1 MTAIDHNTANYIR
14 VAPMDG
20 PLQGM
25 QKVAAGVAPV
35 SGTALNLP
43 SFWSPRAL
51 ILRLLGGC
59 MVLASTGLWLVDG
72 AGDDPQLALIRIGAS
87 VMLLFFGLVMMLLN
101 DPAAQPEVEFDI
113 AAGELRILET
123 ARRSSKLVAR
133 HSFASLAGVQFSS
146 GALTV
151 YDRQGNVVV
160 GVPLADA
167 KSRRLIQ
174 TQIAGHLAHLA

>member
-14 VAPMDG
+14 VAPMEG

-25 QKVAAGVAPV
+25 QTVASGVAP
-35 SGTALNLP
+35 AADPMCLP
-43 SFWSPRAL
+43 SYWSPRAL

-72 AGDDPQLALIRIGAS
+72 AGDDPELALIRIGAS
-87 VMLLFFGLVMMLLN
+87 VMLLFFGLVLMLLN
-101 DPAAQPEVEFDI
+101 DPAAQPEVEFDT
-113 AAGELRILET
+113 AAGELRILES
-123 ARRSSKLVAR
+123 ARRSTKLVSR
-133 HSFASLAGVQFSS
+133 HSFASLAGVQFTN
-146 GALTV
+146 GALMV
-151 YDRQGNVVV
+151 YDLQGHVVV
-160 GVPLADA
+160 AVPLVDA